1 MHIYMFLY
9 IYFNIKYQRECKF
22 ISTIGMQVK
31 FMLKCYM
38 HIKVILLDYMQVQV
52 VIYIYCIII
61 DSQAENGFSIYPL
74 KMDIAMWNVWELISK
89 ILPQF
94 LFFFFCLL
102 LSIKRTATRI
112 LPTNFCL
119 HMLNRFDSFLLT
131 WQAWGRRERADE
143 ILRRTPSLGWK
154 QAIWSGESAAPF
166 SLFSCPPFNWIVEF
180 KVTSALLLQGWVE
193 QTISKQ

>member
-94 LFFFFCLL
+94 LFFFFLFIVKHKANCDQD
-102 LSIKRTATRI
+102 SPNKF
-112 LPTNFCL
+112 LPSYVEPFRQL
-119 HMLNRFDSFLLT
+119 PLNMVGLGT
-131 WQAWGRRERADE
+131 PRAC
-143 ILRRTPSLGWK
+143 R
-154 QAIWSGESAAPF
+154 
-166 SLFSCPPFNWIVEF
+166 
-180 KVTSALLLQGWVE
+180 
-193 QTISKQ
+193 